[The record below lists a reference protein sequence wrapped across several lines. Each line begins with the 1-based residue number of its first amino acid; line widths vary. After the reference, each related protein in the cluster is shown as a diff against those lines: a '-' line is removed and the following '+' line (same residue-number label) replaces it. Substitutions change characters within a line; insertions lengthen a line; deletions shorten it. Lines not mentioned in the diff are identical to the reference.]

1 MRDKIWMRRRRRSLS
16 FQRKLLLHEKL
27 KGEKGSWGP
36 KVGTWSKGQTMTE
49 SVTWGIHFNYYHRKW
64 RTTPPFGTW
73 IQELQTKVASMWII

>member
-36 KVGTWSKGQTMTE
+36 KVGT
-49 SVTWGIHFNYYHRKW
+49 
-64 RTTPPFGTW
+64 
-73 IQELQTKVASMWII
+73 